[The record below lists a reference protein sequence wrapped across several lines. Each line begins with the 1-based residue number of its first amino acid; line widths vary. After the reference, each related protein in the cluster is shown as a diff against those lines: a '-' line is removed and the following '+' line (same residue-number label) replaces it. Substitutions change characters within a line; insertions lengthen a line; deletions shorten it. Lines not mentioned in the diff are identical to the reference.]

1 MRGQRVGE
9 RGQSK
14 ALINHLKATGSITSM
29 EAFNLYGIT
38 RISALIFSLRARYN
52 IETVMIDT
60 TNRYGEHTKYGR
72 FYYRGEK

>member
-14 ALINHLKATGSITSM
+14 ALINHLKAKGSITSM

-38 RISALIFSLRARYN
+38 RISALIFSLRDRYN
-52 IETVMIDT
+52 IETVMVDT
-60 TNRYGEHTKYGR
+60 TNRYGEHTRYGR

>member
-14 ALINHLKATGSITSM
+14 ALINHLKAKGSITSM

-38 RISALIFSLRARYN
+38 RISALIFSLRDRYN

-60 TNRYGEHTKYGR
+60 TNRYGEHTRYGR